1 MEIVFQNEEFVV
13 VDKPA
18 GMLTVPARAEHD
30 LTRPVLGLMLQDH
43 LRSRVYP
50 VHRLD
55 FVAAGLVLFAK
66 TPVAHRHANAWFE
79 NRQIAKTY
87 RALTQAQTFSHI
99 PASVIQAREMQ
110 MLTLAQKFEWHGNI
124 RRGKRRAFHSPKG
137 QPSHT
142 VAQFLGHD
150 IVNDALVWDL
160 APVTGRPHQLRLDL
174 STRGYPILG
183 DVLYGSQRPFDS
195 DAIALNSYRLDFS
208 GIPPAQRFGLPALVE
223 KTPPWVSMPPPF
235 NLLV

>member
-1 MEIVFQNEEFVV
+1 MDILFQNDAFVI

-18 GMLTVPARAEHD
+18 AMLTVPARAGHD
-30 LTRPVLGLMLQDH
+30 STRPVLGTLLQDH
-43 LRSRVYP
+43 LHVRLYP

-79 NRQIAKTY
+79 NRQITKIY
-87 RALTQAQTFSHI
+87 RALTQTQTFSHI

-110 MLTLAQKFEWHGNI
+110 SLTPAQSFEWHGNI
-124 RRGKRRAFHSPKG
+124 RRGKRRAFHSSKG

-142 VAQFLGHD
+142 TAQFLGHD
-150 IVNDALVWDL
+150 DVNNALVWDL
-160 APVTGRPHQLRLDL
+160 SPVTGRPHQLRLDL

-183 DVLYGSQRPFDS
+183 DVLYGSQRPFGVDV
-195 DAIALNSYRLDFS
+195 IALSSYRLDFS
-208 GIPPAQRFGLPALVE
+208 GIPSAQRFGLPARVE
-223 KTPPWVSMPPPF
+223 KRPPWPG
-235 NLLV
+235 

>member
-1 MEIVFQNEEFVV
+1 MFQNEEFVI

-30 LTRPVLGLMLQDH
+30 STRPVLGIMLHDH
-43 LRSRVYP
+43 LGVRVYP

-55 FVAAGLVLFAK
+55 FAAAGLVLFA
-66 TPVAHRHANAWFE
+66 TTSDAHRQANAWFE

-87 RALTQAQTFSHI
+87 RALTQSQTFLHI
-99 PASVIQAREMQ
+99 PASVIQARELQ
-110 MLTLAQKFEWHGNI
+110 TLTLGQRFEWHGSI

-137 QPSHT
+137 QPSYT
-142 VAQFLGHD
+142 DAQFLGHD
-150 IVNDALVWDL
+150 IEDDALVWDL
-160 APVTGRPHQLRLDL
+160 SPVTGRPHQLRLDL

-183 DVLYGSQRPFDS
+183 DVLYGSQRTFGS

-208 GIPPAQRFGLPALVE
+208 GIPSGQRLGLPARVE
-223 KTPPWVSMPPPF
+223 KLPPWVSAPPRK
-235 NLLV
+235 V